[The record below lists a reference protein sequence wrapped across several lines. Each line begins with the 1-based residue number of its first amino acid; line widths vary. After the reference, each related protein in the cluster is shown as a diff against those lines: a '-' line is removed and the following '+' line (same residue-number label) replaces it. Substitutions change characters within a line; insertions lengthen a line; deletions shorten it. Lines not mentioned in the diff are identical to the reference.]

1 MPKGKKTG
9 SGAKK
14 KPYLSEA
21 EKKDFKKRA
30 EMKDFPD
37 DDGNAFRP
45 LLSLKHAIREEL
57 SLFVIHFVNI
67 PSVVWSV
74 CASFIIHTNQRVIF
88 R

>member
-1 MPKGKKTG
+1 MPKGKKQG

-37 DDGNAFRP
+37 DEGNTLRP
-45 LLSLKHAIREEL
+45 LLSLKHAIREEF
-57 SLFVIHFVNI
+57 SLFVTNLVNI
-67 PSVVWSV
+67 PSVV
-74 CASFIIHTNQRVIF
+74 
-88 R
+88 